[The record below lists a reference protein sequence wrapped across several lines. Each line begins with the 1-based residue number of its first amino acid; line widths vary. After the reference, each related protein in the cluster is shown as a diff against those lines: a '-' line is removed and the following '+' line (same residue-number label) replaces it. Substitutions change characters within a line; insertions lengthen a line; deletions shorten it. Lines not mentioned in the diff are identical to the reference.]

1 MIEVKIDQNV
11 SSYIERLFYEQNAIY
26 SIIEYLTA
34 QKASADIIGPQI
46 EKYSKVYAEL
56 EEAKRTTALKYT
68 PKPFNELDYY
78 TFNFNNSSIEFYEMS
93 DKK

>member
-1 MIEVKIDQNV
+1 MIEVKIDQTV

-26 SIIEYLTA
+26 NMIEYLTT
-34 QKASADIIGPQI
+34 QKASAETINLQV
-46 EKYSKVYAEL
+46 EKYSKIYAEL

-78 TFNFNNSSIEFYEMS
+78 TFNFNNSSIEFYELG

>member
-1 MIEVKIDQNV
+1 MIEIKIDQSV

-34 QKASADIIGPQI
+34 QKASADIIDKQV

-56 EEAKRTTALKYT
+56 EEAKRTTAIKYT

-78 TFNFNNSSIEFYEMS
+78 TFNFNNSSIEFYELS